1 MNLHRKTTVRT
12 APPFPMWTAALFTA
26 ALACA
31 FPVRA
36 AQADNPAAQHR
47 AEVAA
52 CNDGSSPEGRDT
64 CLYEARS
71 AYAQQVREGI
81 KNGNGDY
88 AGNATQRCNAQQG
101 SERRACLAMMAGR
114 GTRSGSVE
122 GGGILRELVTTS
134 PAPAGTP
141 PTTPG
146 PR

>member
-1 MNLHRKTTVRT
+1 MNLQRSTTVRT
-12 APPFPMWTAALFTA
+12 APPFSMWTAALFTA

-31 FPVRA
+31 LPARA
-36 AQADNPAAQHR
+36 ALADNPAAQHR

-52 CNDGSSPEGRDT
+52 CNDGSSPEGRET
-64 CLYEARS
+64 CLYDARA
-71 AYAQQVREGI
+71 AYAQQVREGL

-88 AGNATQRCNAQQG
+88 AANATQRCNALQG
-101 SERRACLAMMAGR
+101 SERRACMARMAGG

-134 PAPAGTP
+134 PAPAGTA
-141 PTTPG
+141 TTPA